1 MIFIGRINEVKPNE
15 YDETYAIVR
24 SMKNPSPWITQLPV
38 LSPSKDL
45 FVKYLAL
52 KKAGRWG
59 TEAFEK
65 IYLPRFLDEMRTE
78 TALDALN
85 KLCRDSKAG
94 KRIALVCFCTNETL
108 CHRSIV
114 AGILQG
120 AGADVRLKSGADYS
134 HYYKKI

>member
-24 SMKNPSPWITQLPV
+24 SMKNPSPWIKQLPV

-45 FVKYLAL
+45 FVKYLTL
-52 KKAGRWG
+52 KKTGRWNAE
-59 TEAFEK
+59 TFK
-65 IYLPRFLDEMRTE
+65 TIYLPQFLDEMRTE
-78 TALDALN
+78 AALDALN
-85 KLCRDSKAG
+85 KLCRNSQAG
-94 KRIALVCFCTNETL
+94 KRIALVCFCTDETL

-120 AGADVRLKSGADYS
+120 AGADVKLTSDTDYS